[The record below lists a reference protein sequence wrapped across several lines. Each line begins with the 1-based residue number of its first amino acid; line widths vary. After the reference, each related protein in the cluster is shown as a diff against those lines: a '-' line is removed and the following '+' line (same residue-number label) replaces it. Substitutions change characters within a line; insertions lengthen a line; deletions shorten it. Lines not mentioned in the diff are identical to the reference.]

1 MISRV
6 DKLKYKYREIF
17 GVRPAPRRPGGRM
30 ADATAGCGICL
41 ERVHDRGVLEG
52 VCDHQFC
59 FTCIMRWAHASSASG
74 SGASDER
81 DACCPLCRKPFVAVR
96 RSQTGRMVVVALDDG
111 NSEEAGANETRD
123 PNCSSRIVAGRRMRK
138 RRGRS
143 QALKAY
149 RSAREK
155 HLLSVA
161 ARLKILRESIRRER
175 EDCRSGSSH
184 SRASASSASFDHS
197 LGASNDT
204 LEEHERKN
212 KAAMRRADPSSDVF
226 ARLRRTQRLIEELKR
241 LESDGN
247 TKRVDQKTRRQGKQN
262 CSKKKKKRRRIGN

>member
-1 MISRV
+1 
-6 DKLKYKYREIF
+6 
-17 GVRPAPRRPGGRM
+17 M
-30 ADATAGCGICL
+30 ADAAAGCGICL

-96 RSQTGRMVVVALDDG
+96 RNQTGRLVVVVLDDG
-111 NSEEAGANETRD
+111 DSEGVGENEVDD
-123 PNCSSRIVAGRRMRK
+123 PNRSGRVVAGRRMRK

-149 RSAREK
+149 RSARER

-161 ARLKILRESIRRER
+161 ERLKILRESIRRER
-175 EDCRSGSSH
+175 EDYRNRSSNSH
-184 SRASASSASFDHS
+184 ASASSASFTRS

-247 TKRVDQKTRRQGKQN
+247 AKRVDQKTKKHERQNFRKN
-262 CSKKKKKRRRIGN
+262 KKRRRIDN